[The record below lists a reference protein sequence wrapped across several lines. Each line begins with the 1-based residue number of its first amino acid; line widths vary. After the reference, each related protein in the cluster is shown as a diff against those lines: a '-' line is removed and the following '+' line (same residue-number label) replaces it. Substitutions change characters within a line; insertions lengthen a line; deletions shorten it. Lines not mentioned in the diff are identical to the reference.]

1 MDNLQTSE
9 VSVSVEIE
17 NYLQQRISLDES
29 LILDINIHESIN
41 DNTTHGDI
49 TLLDIGGFEERI
61 PILGQERIN
70 INFYR
75 LEKLI
80 NIN

>member
-29 LILDINIHESIN
+29 LISSSVNCPDI
-41 DNTTHGDI
+41 
-49 TLLDIGGFEERI
+49 IG
-61 PILGQERIN
+61 L
-70 INFYR
+70 
-75 LEKLI
+75 
-80 NIN
+80 